1 MISGDPKLKGND
13 IYANRMSH
21 VSLSSIVFVMV
32 LLANERQQ
40 LLYVDAY

>member
-1 MISGDPKLKGND
+1 MISFETRKLKGNK

-32 LLANERQQ
+32 LLPNE
-40 LLYVDAY
+40 